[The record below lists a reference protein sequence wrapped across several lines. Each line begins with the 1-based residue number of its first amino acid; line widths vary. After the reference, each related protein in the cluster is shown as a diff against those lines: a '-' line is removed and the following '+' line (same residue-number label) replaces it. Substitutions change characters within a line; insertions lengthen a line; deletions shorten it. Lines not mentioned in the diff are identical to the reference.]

1 MTSSRNMSQWNWI
14 IALKGENADGKR
26 FVAVKILDLPGA
38 GSGCACSSTPRGP
51 EFVATLIQNCNELK
65 EALETS
71 FPGKTSAEYV
81 DISQS
86 PEEKETEAGKLL
98 VSKQYPSPLVVIN
111 GVARF
116 AGSIQVNQIV
126 KAVGEMFSSAIMAG
140 AREGG

>member
-1 MTSSRNMSQWNWI
+1 M
-14 IALKGENADGKR
+14 AKDL
-26 FVAVKILDLPGA
+26 VAVKILDLPGA

-51 EFVATLIQNCNELK
+51 EFIATLMQKCNELK

-71 FPGKTSAEYV
+71 FPGKTSVEYV

-116 AGSIQVNQIV
+116 AGSIQVNQVV
-126 KAVGEMFSSAIMAG
+126 KEVGKILNS
-140 AREGG
+140 